1 MPLKPGRPPTTG
13 FVFAVLT
20 VFRTI
25 RSTVFTLCD
34 GRVRTGRNARVD
46 FMDSKRLPA
55 TGKTISLAEKVAFS
69 NRFNKLFSDGMAL
82 VEESATYLDGEG
94 RREAKT
100 LPKSSV
106 VLYGT
111 ESMRLTTRLMQ
122 LASWLL
128 LQRAANEGEMT
139 AEQFREEKKKV
150 KLDTLPVTGITDEW
164 EQLPPRFT
172 DLVSRSLALQTRI
185 TTIDAEVYEM
195 KKAIPADDENPVRQ
209 QINLLSTALGAKNT
223 LN

>member
-1 MPLKPGRPPTTG
+1 LRL
-13 FVFAVLT
+13 FFYLNFILSRVLT
-20 VFRTI
+20 LLTCIDVGPFTGCGNT
-25 RSTVFTLCD
+25 SSKEPDNTVVHD
-34 GRVRTGRNARVD
+34 
-46 FMDSKRLPA
+46 MDSKRLSA
-55 TGKTISLAEKVAFS
+55 TGNMISLAEKFAFS
-69 NRFNKLFSDGMAL
+69 DKFEKLFSDGMAL

-94 RREAKT
+94 RKAAKT
-100 LPKSSV
+100 LPKASV

-139 AEQFREEKKKV
+139 SEQFLEEKKKV
-150 KLDTLPVTGITDEW
+150 RLETLPVSGITDDWSE
-164 EQLPPRFT
+164 LPVEFT
-172 DLVSRSLALQTRI
+172 DLVSRSLTLQSRI
-185 TTIDAEVYEM
+185 TSIDAEVYEM
-195 KKAIPADDENPVRQ
+195 KRADPVEDDNPVRQ

>member
-1 MPLKPGRPPTTG
+1 M
-13 FVFAVLT
+13 
-20 VFRTI
+20 
-25 RSTVFTLCD
+25 
-34 GRVRTGRNARVD
+34 
-46 FMDSKRLPA
+46 
-55 TGKTISLAEKVAFS
+55 
-69 NRFNKLFSDGMAL
+69 
-82 VEESATYLDGEG
+82 DGEG
-94 RREAKT
+94 RREAKS
-100 LPKSSV
+100 LPKASV

-150 KLDTLPVTGITDEW
+150 KLDTLPVSGITNEW
-164 EQLPPRFT
+164 EYLPPRFT

-195 KKAIPADDENPVRQ
+195 KKAKAGDDENPVRQ
-209 QINLLSTALGAKNT
+209 QINDGTVALVQGRIETTHRRCRDEPAEC
-223 LN
+223 LPECGLF